1 MNRPRK
7 GPRVLYIVYWGA
19 AEPLSRAVAIPPV
32 LALAKRG
39 VQVTFLTFEHP
50 EDLANPAQMAEL
62 RRTFKEAGV
71 RWLWVP
77 YHHKPQAPA
86 TAFDLLQ
93 GALKVLSTR
102 GWRRFDIVHGRT
114 LVGGLL
120 GGMLAPILGAKF
132 LFANEGYYADERVD
146 SGTWTVDTPSYKAA
160 RWAEHAMYARAD
172 AILPLSDSSSKE
184 IAELTYVAGRG
195 VLMRT
200 ARPAV
205 DKSRFADLT
214 PAKWQPG
221 QPLQLLYAGTVGGEG
236 APVQPGV
243 ANRYRLDEIG
253 RFVARARASGVDA
266 RLRVLT
272 IAPPE
277 IVRDLMEKAGLAASA
292 WTVDKVPAE
301 AIPGEMSRAH
311 AGMHFME
318 PGLSAHAG
326 APTKVGE
333 YWAAGLPIVVTPGI
347 GDAGSIAPAERVG
360 VAVQDHSEA
369 GHMRALQELLE
380 LLADPDLARRCR
392 QAADEHYGLERV
404 IDTHLELYAQL
415 MGRAT

>member
-1 MNRPRK
+1 
-7 GPRVLYIVYWGA
+7 VYWGA

-39 VQVTFLTFEHP
+39 VRVTFLTFEHP
-50 EDLANPAQMAEL
+50 EDRANTELMAEL
-62 RRTFKEAGV
+62 AQTFRRAGV
-71 RWLWVP
+71 RWLRVP

-102 GWRRFDIVHGRT
+102 GWRRYDIVHGRT

-120 GGMLAPILGAKF
+120 GGLLAPLLGAKF

-172 AILPLSDSSSKE
+172 AILPLSDSSLRE
-184 IAELTYVAGRG
+184 IAELPHVAGRG
-195 VLMRT
+195 VLMKT

-205 DKSRFADLT
+205 DKSRFAGLE
-214 PAKWQPG
+214 PARWVAG
-221 QPLQLLYAGTVGGEG
+221 EPLRLLYAGTVGGEG
-236 APVQPGV
+236 AEVQPGV

-253 RFVARARASGVDA
+253 RFVARARESGVDA

-277 IVRDLMEKAGLAASA
+277 VVRGLMEKAGLSQEA
-292 WTVDKVPAE
+292 WSVAKVPAE
-301 AIPGEMSRAH
+301 AIPGEMAQAH

-318 PGLSAHAG
+318 PGRSAHAG

-347 GDAGSIAPAERVG
+347 GDAGTLAPLECTG
-360 VAVQDHSEA
+360 VAVADHSPEA
-369 GHMRALQELLE
+369 HARGLAELLE
-380 LLADPDLARRCR
+380 LLGDPSLSERCR
-392 QAADEHYGLERV
+392 RAADEHYGLDRV
-404 IDTHLELYAQL
+404 IDTHLELYHQL
-415 MGRAT
+415 LGRKT